1 MSEMT
6 KYEPADLSALV
17 KFAQWLMDASLL
29 PKHIRTPQDVVL
41 LVQFGHDYGM
51 TPQQAIQNLYVV
63 EGKVTMPANIAIG
76 RAMGHPA
83 CEYLMC
89 VETTPTQATWEGKRR
104 GYPAPTRLTYTI
116 EQAKDAKLTGKQNWQ
131 KHPAEMLRARAGIQ
145 LVRVLFPDILAGIYD
160 PDELGALTQP
170 MGEPVPPSQIHRAP
184 QAAPARADIEDAQLV
199 EESDAEPAP
208 NSPEDLGGVAAA
220 PKDWR
225 GDEDWKRQQKRY
237 RALISEGD
245 VLTRDELEL
254 VHIYTRKIMG
264 VSTSKHIEPARFRK
278 LNDQIQ
284 AVPWEDRA
292 EWLRSKIAE
301 LSPNLVEAQIER
313 PTAHTAA

>member
-6 KYEPADLSALV
+6 KYEPADLPALV
-17 KFAQWLMDASLL
+17 KYAQWMMEASLL

-41 LVQFGHDYGM
+41 IVQFGYDYGM

-89 VETTPTQATWEGKRR
+89 VETTPTQATWEGKRK

-116 EQAKDAKLTGKQNWQ
+116 EQARDAKLTGKQNWQ
-131 KHPAEMLRARAGIQ
+131 KHPAEMLRARAGMQ

-160 PDELGALTQP
+160 PDELGADRQP
-170 MGEPVPPSQIHRAP
+170 EPLPTTTTQIHRAP
-184 QAAPARADIEDAQLV
+184 QGSPARADIEDAEF
-199 EESDAEPAP
+199 EEAEPAP
-208 NSPEDLGGVAAA
+208 NSPEDLGGSAEA
-220 PKDWR
+220 PKDWS
-225 GDEDWKRQQKRY
+225 EDKAWQTQQRRY

-245 VLTRDELEL
+245 VLSRDELAL
-254 VHIYTRKIMG
+254 VHEYTRKILG
-264 VSTSKHIEPARFRK
+264 VTTSKHIDPTRFRK

-284 AVPWEDRA
+284 AVAVEDRA
-292 EWLRSKIAE
+292 EWLRGKIAE
-301 LSPNLVEAQIER
+301 LAPNPIQAEGAPMGAPV
-313 PTAHTAA
+313 PTAA

>member
-6 KYEPADLSALV
+6 KYEPADLPALV

-29 PKHIRTPQDVVL
+29 PKHIRSPQDVVL

-51 TPQQAIQNLYVV
+51 TPMQAIQNLYVV

-89 VETTPTQATWEGKRR
+89 VETTPTQATWEGKRK

-116 EQAKDAKLTGKQNWQ
+116 EQARDAKLTGKQNWQ
-131 KHPAEMLRARAGIQ
+131 KHPAEMLRARAGMQ

-160 PDELGALTQP
+160 PDELGADRQP
-170 MGEPVPPSQIHRAP
+170 EPLPTTATQIHRAP
-184 QAAPARADIEDAQLV
+184 QAPRSDIEDAEF
-199 EESDAEPAP
+199 EEAEPAS
-208 NSPEDLGGVAAA
+208 NSPEDIGGSAEA
-220 PKDWR
+220 PKDWSE
-225 GDEDWKRQQKRY
+225 DEDWKRAQKFY
-237 RALISEGD
+237 RVLISEGD
-245 VLTRDELEL
+245 VLDRAELEL
-254 VHIYTRKIMG
+254 VHAYTRRVMG
-264 VSTSKHIEPARFRK
+264 VTTSKHIDPTRFKK
-278 LNDQIQ
+278 LNAMI
-284 AVPWEDRA
+284 AAKPWEDRA

-301 LSPNLVEAQIER
+301 LPPNPIQGEGAPIGGPI
-313 PTAHTAA
+313 PTAA